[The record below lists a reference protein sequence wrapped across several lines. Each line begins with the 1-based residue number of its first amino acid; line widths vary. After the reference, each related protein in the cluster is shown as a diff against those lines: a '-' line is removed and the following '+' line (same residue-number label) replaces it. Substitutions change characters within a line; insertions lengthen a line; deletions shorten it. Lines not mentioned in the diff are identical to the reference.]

1 MKVLVTG
8 GCGFIGS
15 NLIRY
20 LLRSEP
26 DWSII
31 NVDLLTYAGNLDNL
45 RDIPEGPRYRFVRA
59 DIGDRETI
67 FSLLREEKVEAIVHL
82 AAESHVD
89 RSIEDAT
96 TFLRTNILGTHV
108 LLESLRH
115 CGVSRLVA
123 CSTDE
128 VYGSIN
134 EGLFTEESPLRP
146 NSSYAASK
154 ASSDLLCRAY
164 HKTYGLPVVITRC
177 TNNFGPYQFPEKL
190 IPLFIINALQDKPL
204 PLYGDGLYVRDWI
217 YVEDHCAALALVLK
231 QGREG
236 EIYNIGAGNEKT
248 NREITA
254 LILAE
259 LGKPETLVRYVADR
273 PGHDRRYALKVAKIR
288 QELGWGPAHGFAH
301 DLCKT
306 MAWYRENPWWWEAIK
321 KGEYQT
327 YYERMYGQR
336 LQQRGGSH
344 GS

>member
-20 LLRSEP
+20 LLRSKP
-26 DWSII
+26 DWSIL

-45 RDIPEGPRYRFVRA
+45 RDIPEEPRYRFVRA
-59 DIGDRETI
+59 DIEDRETI
-67 FSLLREEKVEAIVHL
+67 FSLLREEKVDAIVHL

-128 VYGSIN
+128 VYGSIDK
-134 EGLFTEESPLRP
+134 GLFTEESPLRP

-154 ASSDLLCRAY
+154 ASADLLCRAY
-164 HKTYGLPVVITRC
+164 HKTYGLPVIITRC

-190 IPLFIINALQDKPL
+190 IPLFILNAFQDEPL

-217 YVEDHCAALALVLK
+217 YVEDHCAALALILQ
-231 QGREG
+231 QGQEG
-236 EIYNIGAGNEKT
+236 EIYNIGAGNERT
-248 NREITA
+248 NQEITA
-254 LILAE
+254 LILKE
-259 LGKPETLVRYVADR
+259 LGKPETLIRHVTDR
-273 PGHDRRYALKVAKIR
+273 PGHDRRYALEVAKLKGK
-288 QELGWGPAHGFAH
+288 LGWKPAHDFAH
-301 DLCKT
+301 DLRKT
-306 MAWYRENPWWWEAIK
+306 IAWYAENRWWWEVIK
-321 KGEYQT
+321 KGEYRA
-327 YYERMYGQR
+327 YYERMYRKR
-336 LQQRGGSH
+336 LQQSGGSH